1 MQDGMRGR
9 YFDDL
14 EVGQEFW
21 SSGRTVTEHDI
32 AQFSGLSGDFNP
44 LHVDAELGKASV
56 FGERVPHGPLGILY
70 ALGGYDRIGIVEGV
84 AVAFLGINWRF
95 LEPMRIGDTVRT
107 KVTVQELKE
116 TRHADRGVLTMLV
129 QLHNQ
134 RDEVVQEGEHTFM
147 IRRRPE
153 REA

>member
-84 AVAFLGINWRF
+84 AVAFLGIDWRF

>member
-1 MQDGMRGR
+1 MRGR

-84 AVAFLGINWRF
+84 AVAFLGIDWRF

>member
-1 MQDGMRGR
+1 MRGR